1 MVPVDRKIDQPL
13 QSHETEYV
21 DDYEYYDETSQ
32 EGFIPPNFANK
43 FNPTTKISTTLAPTT
58 TSVRPVKTSSSTV
71 FSTTS
76 TTTPAPTTRSTSYAT
91 ARATKAT
98 KVESTVRST
107 TTVRSRSTTP
117 ISMPTVPTRRPFDPT
132 RLTKL
137 NNRPTG
143 TSNSRAGV
151 FNNDNNR
158 VKPDVA
164 LNVPNGPV
172 YLSPQDNEIADS
184 SNVKNNVPPNVNEPQ
199 NTVESE
205 SQGFTPKLNLGK
217 LY

>member
-1 MVPVDRKIDQPL
+1 
-13 QSHETEYV
+13 
-21 DDYEYYDETSQ
+21 
-32 EGFIPPNFANK
+32 
-43 FNPTTKISTTLAPTT
+43 
-58 TSVRPVKTSSSTV
+58 
-71 FSTTS
+71 
-76 TTTPAPTTRSTSYAT
+76 
-91 ARATKAT
+91 
-98 KVESTVRST
+98 
-107 TTVRSRSTTP
+107 
-117 ISMPTVPTRRPFDPT
+117 MPTVPTRRPFDPT

-137 NNRPTG
+137 NNNNNRPTG

-158 VKPDVA
+158 VIIKPDVA

-199 NTVESE
+199 NTIESD

-217 LY
+217 YTLKRENTELKNDFIQILFFYIRGHNCAWSLWRFCLPIGHHNDFRHRSPPVSH